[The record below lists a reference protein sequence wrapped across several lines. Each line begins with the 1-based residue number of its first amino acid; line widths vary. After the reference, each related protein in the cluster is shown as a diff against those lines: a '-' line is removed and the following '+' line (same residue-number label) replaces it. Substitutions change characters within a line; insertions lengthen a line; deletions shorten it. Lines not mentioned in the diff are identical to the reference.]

1 MIQAMQSLLD
11 LRWKPNAVFV
21 LLFSSIP
28 DYHIKSYQNGYVA
41 VVNRVHIIQTQCV

>member
-28 DYHIKSYQNGYVA
+28 DYHINVG